1 MKRLLIIDFDN
12 TITDWNDRLGKK
24 RADAIATKIL
34 FLKHRYH
41 MEPMILSVANRAHIF
56 GTIQDSGSKK
66 LFHLME
72 MIPMITEEYRGLFQK
87 LIPFRGET
95 KADKD
100 RVIMSVL
107 KDKKFLNNQDCIRAY
122 KKVNSLCRISRVY
135 HIKPSDMFFLDD
147 NWFNIKFA
155 THFGFRALLVD
166 NKKED
171 FTIFQR
177 FHEIKNIL
185 TYNKEQNG

>member
-24 RADAIATKIL
+24 RADEIADKIL
-34 FLKHRYH
+34 FFKHRHH

-56 GTIQDSGSKK
+56 GTIQESGSKK

-87 LIPFRGET
+87 LVPFRGET
-95 KADKD
+95 KSDKD
-100 RVIMSVL
+100 RVIMNVL
-107 KDKKFLNNQDCIRAY
+107 NDKKFLNNQECIRAY
-122 KKVNSLCRISRVY
+122 KKVNSLCRISRIY
-135 HIKPSDMFFLDD
+135 NIKPSNMFFLDD
-147 NWFNIKFA
+147 NFFNIKFA
-155 THFGFRALLVD
+155 KHFGFRSFLVD
-166 NKKED
+166 NKKKD

-177 FHEIKNIL
+177 FNEIKKIL
-185 TYNKEQNG
+185 DYNKEMNG